1 MLGPLVL
8 RPIIQ
13 EKFKHKYPILTR
25 MVEED
30 LDAVKKLHD
39 HQMTL
44 IQTTG
49 PQLNKNMPK
58 VAGMLKWSQE
68 LRERVH
74 LSIDKFKALNH
85 GYVTYD
91 GAIN

>member
-1 MLGPLVL
+1 
-8 RPIIQ
+8 
-13 EKFKHKYPILTR
+13 

-30 LDAVKKLHD
+30 LDAVKKLYD

-44 IQTTG
+44 MQTTG
-49 PQLNKNMPK
+49 PRLNKNMPK

-74 LSIDKFKALNH
+74 LSTDKFRALNH
-85 GYVTYD
+85 GYASCD
-91 GAIN
+91 RAIKL